1 MSETHPAY
9 WEPFP
14 TVDHL
19 VPITKDGTNTEANC
33 VTTSML
39 RNSAKA
45 NWTIEELGWVLYP
58 PGDLERWDGLVHWFL
73 KGGKNDGNDAEAM
86 CEAVARPGMHFV
98 LVKSTEQQA
107 VLCLHRIRQGLI
119 KDGTAAIHQLRGLV
133 MPQCRYPAQHSIP
146 RILEDGEN
154 GLPLRARRLPAM
166 HRARLLKRVFD
177 IDIDKPGMQTYHGKL
192 LRTQQCPRVAAAP

>member
-1 MSETHPAY
+1 VRPARLGRHPKDTQR
-9 WEPFP
+9 P
-14 TVDHL
+14 VL
-19 VPITKDGTNTEANC
+19 V
-33 VTTSML
+33 
-39 RNSAKA
+39 
-45 NWTIEELGWVLYP
+45 WVLRVGALCDLGFKP
-58 PGDLERWDGLVHWFL
+58 SVLLLEGIGDVLEEMAPRFVAPYR

-86 CEAVARPGMHFV
+86 CEAIARPGMRFV
-98 LVKSTEQQA
+98 LVKSAEQQA

-133 MPQCRYPAQHSIP
+133 MSQGRYPAQHSIP

-154 GLPLRARRLPAM
+154 GLPLRARRLPPM

-177 IDIDKPGMQTYHGKL
+177 IDIDKPGTQTYRGKL